1 MTRTFSTYDAKARFS
16 EVIRHVRGGERVVV
30 TWHGQPVAEIRPIET
45 VDTFPARLES
55 MVAEGTLTYA
65 AGGAGALQP
74 VAPRSGALDRFL
86 EERE

>member
-16 EVIRHVRGGERVVV
+16 EVLRHVRGGECVVV
-30 TWHGQPVAEIRPIET
+30 TWHGQPVAEIRPIELA
-45 VDTFPARLES
+45 VTFPARLET

-65 AGGAGALQP
+65 AGNKEALQP
-74 VAPRSGALDRFL
+74 VIHRSGALERFL